1 MGTRQLEHRLLSALN
16 LRMARLGLSAEQQ
29 PCRLIVHPLPELDS
43 IDRWPLEGC
52 PAIAMPVDNPS
63 ADPATNRPR
72 TYAVAGQLIHAD
84 PLAPGL
90 YVVATPIGNLGD
102 ITLRALETLAAADL
116 VACEDTRI
124 TRKLCAR
131 YGLTA
136 PLTPYHDHNAA
147 AARPGILRRLAGGQ
161 AVALVSDAGTPLVS
175 DPGYKLVRAAHAQG
189 CPVVAIPGASAVLA
203 ALTVAGLPTDRFFFG
218 GFLPSKPSA
227 RDERIAEFA
236 ALPAT
241 IVLFEASSRMADTLA
256 LLAQRL
262 GWRAAVVCR
271 ELTKLHEDARRGTLD
286 KLAEH
291 WATEGE
297 TRGEFVIVLAPAREA
312 APRDDDVDDMLRRA
326 LAGAS
331 VKEAA
336 AAVAAATGQPRRQI
350 YQRALALKSHAS

>member
-1 MGTRQLEHRLLSALN
+1 MPPRKQPAAASDRRRTYQIGDQVREARLL
-16 LRMARLGLSAEQQ
+16 
-29 PCRLIVHPLPELDS
+29 
-43 IDRWPLEGC
+43 
-52 PAIAMPVDNPS
+52 PA
-63 ADPATNRPR
+63 
-72 TYAVAGQLIHAD
+72 
-84 PLAPGL
+84 GL

-116 VACEDTRI
+116 VACEDTRV
-124 TRKLCAR
+124 TRKLCER

-189 CPVVAIPGASAVLA
+189 CPVFAIPGASAVLA

-271 ELTKLHEDARRGTLD
+271 ELTKLHEDVRRGTLD

-291 WATEGE
+291 WARDGE
-297 TRGEFVIVLAPAREA
+297 TRGEFAIVIAPAEEA
-312 APRDDDVDDMLRRA
+312 VPKEEEVDNMLRHA
-326 LAGAS
+326 LVGGS
-331 VKEAA
+331 LKEAVV
-336 AAVAAATGQPRRQI
+336 AVAAATGRTRRHV
-350 YQRALALKSHAS
+350 YQRALALKNDAP